1 MGLCRA
7 RAANLR
13 GLGSAPKCLCQVAGQ
28 SLTRVFHHPW
38 LSLYDHAR
46 FPVGLYGRNSH
57 GPLVLGLLGVK
68 CFLIKSSEQRLAPR
82 APVYGFVRSTRSSLS
97 LALGFPGLV
106 TSETQKALC
115 PWPLVLPC
123 LVWAVAAVAASPTET
138 SRLKVH
144 TSPADPPHW
153 GRTLPTGAAPTPGS
167 SSHAH
172 TTPAPADPPHWG
184 FWGRTPPPT
193 LVLIPGSHTGPRPR
207 SSLPA
212 CCRPCGGGIAPQVSR
227 REVRYALPAPAPPFP
242 ELRCFCGHRQQ

>member
-1 MGLCRA
+1 M
-7 RAANLR
+7 
-13 GLGSAPKCLCQVAGQ
+13 
-28 SLTRVFHHPW
+28 
-38 LSLYDHAR
+38 
-46 FPVGLYGRNSH
+46 GLYGRNSH

-82 APVYGFVRSTRSSLS
+82 APVYGSVRSTRSPLS

-115 PWPLVLPC
+115 PWPLVLPR
-123 LVWAVAAVAASPTET
+123 LVWAGAAVAASPTET

-153 GRTLPTGAAPTPGS
+153 GWMLPTGATPTPGS

-172 TTPAPADPPHWG
+172 TTPAPVDPPHWG

-193 LVLIPGSHTGPRPR
+193 LVLIPGSHTGPLPS

-212 CCRPCGGGIAPQVSR
+212 CCRWDCTPGQQEGGEICPPSPSPALPRAQMLLWPQAAIKEIDQQAFGQVKPSR
-227 REVRYALPAPAPPFP
+227 RKIHVSN
-242 ELRCFCGHRQQ
+242 